1 MGVHRCRVRVAGP
14 LPPVRYPMSTLAG
27 ACNCYARGLWWLATE
42 QKGAAPMADVT
53 KTVKDAAY
61 VTVGLGVLAFQ
72 KAQVAR
78 RDLTKQVEAQLNQT
92 SDQVKDLSKKVEG
105 RIQPVLGQLEQTV
118 PAQAKDLVKQA
129 RTAAEALQ
137 GQVLNR
143 TNGRTNGTKKTK
155 AA

>member
-1 MGVHRCRVRVAGP
+1 
-14 LPPVRYPMSTLAG
+14 
-27 ACNCYARGLWWLATE
+27 
-42 QKGAAPMADVT
+42 MAEVT

-78 RDLTKQVEAQLNQT
+78 RDLTKQVETQLTQT
-92 SDQVKDLSKKVEG
+92 GEQVQKLSKKVEG

-118 PAQAKDLVKQA
+118 PLQAKDLVKQA
-129 RTAAEALQ
+129 RTAAETLQ

-143 TNGRTNGTKKTK
+143 TNGKTNGAKKTK

>member
-1 MGVHRCRVRVAGP
+1 
-14 LPPVRYPMSTLAG
+14 
-27 ACNCYARGLWWLATE
+27 
-42 QKGAAPMADVT
+42 MADVT

-78 RDLTKQVEAQLNQT
+78 RDLTKQVETQLNQT
-92 SDQVKDLSKKVEG
+92 TSQVKDLSKKVEG

-118 PAQAKDLVKQA
+118 PSQAKDLVKQA
-129 RTAAEALQ
+129 RTAAEQLQ

-143 TNGRTNGTKKTK
+143 TNGKPAAKKTK

>member
-1 MGVHRCRVRVAGP
+1 
-14 LPPVRYPMSTLAG
+14 
-27 ACNCYARGLWWLATE
+27 
-42 QKGAAPMADVT
+42 MADVT

-78 RDLTKQVEAQLNQT
+78 RDLTKQVESQLSQT
-92 SDQVKDLSKKVEG
+92 GSQVKGLSKKVEG

-118 PAQAKDLVKQA
+118 PSQAKDLVKQA
-129 RTAAEALQ
+129 RTAAEQLQ
-137 GQVLNR
+137 GQVRIR
-143 TNGRTNGTKKTK
+143 TNGKPAAKKTK

>member
-1 MGVHRCRVRVAGP
+1 
-14 LPPVRYPMSTLAG
+14 
-27 ACNCYARGLWWLATE
+27 
-42 QKGAAPMADVT
+42 MADVT

-78 RDLTKQVEAQLNQT
+78 RDLTKQVEEQLTQT
-92 SDQVKDLSKKVEG
+92 SEQVKDLSKKVEG
-105 RIQPVLGQLEQTV
+105 RIQPALAQLEQNV

-129 RTAAEALQ
+129 RTAAEQLQ
-137 GQVLNR
+137 GQVRGR
-143 TNGRTNGTKKTK
+143 TNGRTNGAKKSK

>member
-1 MGVHRCRVRVAGP
+1 
-14 LPPVRYPMSTLAG
+14 
-27 ACNCYARGLWWLATE
+27 
-42 QKGAAPMADVT
+42 MADVT

-78 RDLTKQVEAQLNQT
+78 RDLTKQVETQLNQT
-92 SDQVKDLSKKVEG
+92 SEQVKDLSKKVEG

-118 PAQAKDLVKQA
+118 PTHAKDLVKQA
-129 RTAAEALQ
+129 RTAAENLQ
-137 GQVLNR
+137 GQLRSR
-143 TNGRTNGTKKTK
+143 TNGRTNGAKKK

>member
-1 MGVHRCRVRVAGP
+1 
-14 LPPVRYPMSTLAG
+14 
-27 ACNCYARGLWWLATE
+27 
-42 QKGAAPMADVT
+42 MADVT

-78 RDLTKQVEAQLNQT
+78 RDLTKQVETQLT
-92 SDQVKDLSKKVEG
+92 ATTEQVKDLSKKVEG
-105 RIQPVLGQLEQTV
+105 RIQPVLGQLEQNV

-129 RTAAEALQ
+129 RTAAETLQ

-143 TNGRTNGTKKTK
+143 TNAKSTNGAKKTK

>member
-1 MGVHRCRVRVAGP
+1 
-14 LPPVRYPMSTLAG
+14 
-27 ACNCYARGLWWLATE
+27 
-42 QKGAAPMADVT
+42 MADVT

-78 RDLTKQVEAQLNQT
+78 RDLTKQVETQLTQT
-92 SDQVKDLSKKVEG
+92 GEQVQKLSKQVEG
-105 RIQPVLGQLEQTV
+105 RIQPVLGQLEQNV

-129 RTAAEALQ
+129 RTAAETLQ

-143 TNGRTNGTKKTK
+143 TNGRTNAAKKTK

>member
-1 MGVHRCRVRVAGP
+1 
-14 LPPVRYPMSTLAG
+14 
-27 ACNCYARGLWWLATE
+27 
-42 QKGAAPMADVT
+42 MADVT

-78 RDLTKQVEAQLNQT
+78 RDLTKQVETQVTQT
-92 SDQVKDLSKKVEG
+92 TDQVKDLSKKVEG

-129 RTAAEALQ
+129 RTAAEQLQ
-137 GQVLNR
+137 GQVRNR
-143 TNGRTNGTKKTK
+143 TNSKPAAKKTK

>member
-1 MGVHRCRVRVAGP
+1 
-14 LPPVRYPMSTLAG
+14 
-27 ACNCYARGLWWLATE
+27 
-42 QKGAAPMADVT
+42 MADVT

-78 RDLTKQVEAQLNQT
+78 RDLTKQVETQLT
-92 SDQVKDLSKKVEG
+92 VTTEQVQKLSKKVEG
-105 RIQPVLGQLEQTV
+105 RIQPVLGQLEQNV

-129 RTAAEALQ
+129 RTAAETLQ

-143 TNGRTNGTKKTK
+143 TNGRTNGAKKTK

>member
-1 MGVHRCRVRVAGP
+1 
-14 LPPVRYPMSTLAG
+14 
-27 ACNCYARGLWWLATE
+27 
-42 QKGAAPMADVT
+42 MADVT

-78 RDLTKQVEAQLNQT
+78 RDLSKQVETQLSQT
-92 SDQVKDLSKKVEG
+92 TSQVKDLSKKVEG
-105 RIQPVLGQLEQTV
+105 RIQPVLGQLPVTV

-129 RTAAEALQ
+129 RTAAETLQ
-137 GQVLNR
+137 SQVRSR
-143 TNGRTNGTKKTK
+143 TNGKSTAAKKTK

>member
-1 MGVHRCRVRVAGP
+1 
-14 LPPVRYPMSTLAG
+14 
-27 ACNCYARGLWWLATE
+27 
-42 QKGAAPMADVT
+42 MADVT

-78 RDLTKQVEAQLNQT
+78 RDLTKQVETQFTAT
-92 SDQVKDLSKKVEG
+92 TEQVKDLSKKVEG
-105 RIQPVLGQLEQTV
+105 RIQPVLGQIEQTV

-129 RTAAEALQ
+129 RTAAESLQ
-137 GQVLNR
+137 GQVLSRTSGRTNSR
-143 TNGRTNGTKKTK
+143 TNGAKKTK

>member
-1 MGVHRCRVRVAGP
+1 
-14 LPPVRYPMSTLAG
+14 
-27 ACNCYARGLWWLATE
+27 
-42 QKGAAPMADVT
+42 MADVT

-78 RDLTKQVEAQLNQT
+78 RDLTKQVETQLT
-92 SDQVKDLSKKVEG
+92 ATTEQVKDLSKKVEG

-129 RTAAEALQ
+129 RTAAESLQ
-137 GQVLNR
+137 GQVLSRTSSRTSSR
-143 TNGRTNGTKKTK
+143 TNGAKKTK

>member
-1 MGVHRCRVRVAGP
+1 
-14 LPPVRYPMSTLAG
+14 
-27 ACNCYARGLWWLATE
+27 
-42 QKGAAPMADVT
+42 MADVT

-78 RDLTKQVEAQLNQT
+78 RDLTKQVETQFTAT
-92 SDQVKDLSKKVEG
+92 TEQVKDLSKKVEG
-105 RIQPVLGQLEQTV
+105 RIQPVLGQIEQTV

-129 RTAAEALQ
+129 RTAAENLQ
-137 GQVLNR
+137 GQVLSRTGGRTNSR
-143 TNGRTNGTKKTK
+143 TNGAKKTK

>member
-1 MGVHRCRVRVAGP
+1 
-14 LPPVRYPMSTLAG
+14 
-27 ACNCYARGLWWLATE
+27 
-42 QKGAAPMADVT
+42 MADVT

-78 RDLTKQVEAQLNQT
+78 RDLTKQVGTQFTQT
-92 SDQVKDLSKKVEG
+92 SEQVKDLSKKVEG
-105 RIQPVLGQLEQTV
+105 RIQPALAQLEQTV

-129 RTAAEALQ
+129 RTAAEQLQ
-137 GQVLNR
+137 GQVRSRTNR
-143 TNGRTNGTKKTK
+143 TNGAKKTK

>member
-1 MGVHRCRVRVAGP
+1 
-14 LPPVRYPMSTLAG
+14 
-27 ACNCYARGLWWLATE
+27 
-42 QKGAAPMADVT
+42 MADVT

-78 RDLTKQVEAQLNQT
+78 RDLTKQVETQLTATNEK
-92 SDQVKDLSKKVEG
+92 VKDLSKKVEG
-105 RIQPVLGQLEQTV
+105 RIQPVLGQLEQNV

-129 RTAAEALQ
+129 RTAAETLQ

-143 TNGRTNGTKKTK
+143 TNAKSTNGAKKTK